1 MAINRQP
8 VLKRCKTLGINPATM
23 GIDKSSNRNPKQG
36 RKKQSEYGLQ
46 LNEKQKVKFIYGVL
60 EKQFRKYYVMAT
72 KKQGITGEMLL
83 QILESRLD
91 NVVFR
96 LGLANTRREARQIVN
111 HGHIT
116 VNGQKVDIP
125 SYLVKPGDVIAV
137 REKSKNS
144 VRIKEIVETNAN
156 RVVPKWLSM
165 DKNTLTGK
173 VITLAARDDTL
184 SSNFILNNYM
194 LPSVRGYI
202 YMFFREISELRLLRS
217 HL

>member
-96 LGLANTRREARQIVN
+96 LGLANTRGEARQIVN

-173 VITLAARDDTL
+173 VIALAARDDIDYEVEEHL
-184 SSNFILNNYM
+184 I
-194 LPSVRGYI
+194 V
-202 YMFFREISELRLLRS
+202 ELYS
-217 HL
+217 K

>member
-111 HGHIT
+111 HGHVT
-116 VNGQKVDIP
+116 VNGKRVDIP
-125 SYLVKPGDVIAV
+125 SYLVKPGEVISL
-137 REKSKNS
+137 RESSRNADRMKD
-144 VRIKEIVETNAN
+144 IVERNSN
-156 RVVPKWLSM
+156 RLVPKWIDM
-165 DKNTLTGK
+165 NK
-173 VITLAARDDTL
+173 DTL
-184 SSNFILNNYM
+184 EGKIIALAD
-194 LPSVRGYI
+194 
-202 YMFFREISELRLLRS
+202 REDIDFPVEE
-217 HL
+217 HLIVEYYSK